1 MTMLE
6 YCKIILQKVSFDPK
20 LFQTELLK
28 AFKELM
34 IEEFEVLKKWCVET
48 FGLPYC
54 VEAAPAYIF
63 TNTPEI

>member
-1 MTMLE
+1 MLE

-34 IEEFEVLKKWCVET
+34 VEEFEVLKKWCVET
-48 FGLPYC
+48 FGLQYC
-54 VEAAPAYIF
+54 VQAAPGYIF
-63 TNTPEI
+63 SSPPEI